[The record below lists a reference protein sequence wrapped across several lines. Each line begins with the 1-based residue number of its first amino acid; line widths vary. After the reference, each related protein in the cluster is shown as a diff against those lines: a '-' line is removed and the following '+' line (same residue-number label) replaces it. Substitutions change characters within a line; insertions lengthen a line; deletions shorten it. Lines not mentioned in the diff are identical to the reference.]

1 MPPSVNL
8 LSAHHQLHPS
18 REARRELNTSSSSA
32 LLYSTAHLSSGAS
45 TAASARDLKRHRSST
60 LEESPP
66 QIDSKAATGRNSTS
80 ASKIP
85 PTPGRKP
92 SLLQKKPA
100 AAQLYIK
107 TSTPRTATSMSQA
120 RAPST
125 VPTTPTTLTSPK
137 ATSYSTLASPT
148 SSPLRRKQP
157 ARFSSNGISTSAGP
171 PPSLAYRKTNG
182 MEQQR
187 TYTPQTPTT
196 TRTREISSTPITIR
210 GGGGVQQPE
219 KMEVDDD
226 EKDQDRTIRGLED
239 LPRQSID
246 SRREEEDDDIAMAD
260 YDSNKDLFLS
270 LAKAEPPR
278 VGINASRRTQERQ
291 QQSRTAQ
298 RSSMPPPARPVSY
311 SDASD
316 VSPLSFPTNRKSAPV
331 PMVDALAEA
340 IEHGPRDASLRG
352 LSSLKG
358 ESSTG
363 IERIASPERESSSQR
378 FGALNFNPTA
388 KTLNPSPLQQGRTIA
403 SMLEQDK
410 LERANSV
417 AGDTASTVST
427 SAASVWDELEELKSR
442 IHKLEVT
449 GNTVGFGKGSDSS
462 GGRPRTAT
470 TTATTLSSSPRNNN
484 NVSGQ
489 SPSASMVGN
498 SVHPLLHQALSR
510 TRQLIDPEVY
520 KVLEETAKDA
530 FALVDI
536 VGSNCTSGA
545 ITSPLSTGGG
555 VDRQLRRKVDSL
567 CRSLTELSLALS
579 QAATNAHSQ
588 IPAAPPAPNQTP
600 SGSFT
605 SIDSYGS
612 QRSHL
617 SSLGRPMTREGGLES
632 RLEER
637 SATGLGLRNG
647 RDSVLSDR
655 KLLSRRLEIIDSP
668 RRPSMQ
674 NLSAPSALQGLQQS
688 VSYSDITRRAAPGS
702 TAGLDA
708 ALKLERAK
716 AQRAEAMNRGIPEPI
731 GRDRDGQLDHIMQ
744 DLEMQE
750 SAYRT
755 PSRVATDML
764 RASRR
769 RAEER
774 DREIEQLTNE
784 LSSSRRPSIY
794 HNRNS
799 SSATV
804 TQSSL
809 AATTTGQRNSP
820 LNAMRSLDRERED
833 GANISSMDR
842 MARRSLLTRSMQEQ
856 PTQPLSPVDA
866 GRRFFDERET
876 RERERAQRNTIHV
889 EGGYASVAAAA
900 AGRREGGYNALE
912 LKRKSHSGA
921 VTGTPGRVLR
931 SAGGGGGGMD
941 YEESGIE
948 AAMEKERERLGTREG
963 EGRRFLRRRVE

>member
-1 MPPSVNL
+1 M
-8 LSAHHQLHPS
+8 
-18 REARRELNTSSSSA
+18 
-32 LLYSTAHLSSGAS
+32 
-45 TAASARDLKRHRSST
+45 
-60 LEESPP
+60 
-66 QIDSKAATGRNSTS
+66 
-80 ASKIP
+80 
-85 PTPGRKP
+85 
-92 SLLQKKPA
+92 
-100 AAQLYIK
+100 
-107 TSTPRTATSMSQA
+107 
-120 RAPST
+120 
-125 VPTTPTTLTSPK
+125 
-137 ATSYSTLASPT
+137 
-148 SSPLRRKQP
+148 
-157 ARFSSNGISTSAGP
+157 
-171 PPSLAYRKTNG
+171 
-182 MEQQR
+182 
-187 TYTPQTPTT
+187 
-196 TRTREISSTPITIR
+196 
-210 GGGGVQQPE
+210 
-219 KMEVDDD
+219 
-226 EKDQDRTIRGLED
+226 
-239 LPRQSID
+239 
-246 SRREEEDDDIAMAD
+246 
-260 YDSNKDLFLS
+260 
-270 LAKAEPPR
+270 
-278 VGINASRRTQERQ
+278 
-291 QQSRTAQ
+291 
-298 RSSMPPPARPVSY
+298 
-311 SDASD
+311 
-316 VSPLSFPTNRKSAPV
+316 PV

-340 IEHGPRDASLRG
+340 MEHGPRDASLRG
-352 LSSLKG
+352 LSSLKR
-358 ESSTG
+358 ESSAG
-363 IERIASPERESSSQR
+363 IERVASPERGSSSHK

-388 KTLNPSPLQQGRTIA
+388 KTLNPSPLQQDRTIT

-410 LERANSV
+410 LERENSV

-427 SAASVWDELEELKSR
+427 NAASVWDELEELKSR

-484 NVSGQ
+484 VSGQ

-510 TRQLIDPEVY
+510 TKQFIDPEVY
-520 KVLEETAKDA
+520 KLLEATAKDA

-536 VGSNCTSGA
+536 VGSNGTSGTVA
-545 ITSPLSTGGG
+545 SPPSTSGG
-555 VDRQLRRKVDSL
+555 VDRQVRRKVDSL

-579 QAATNAHSQ
+579 EAATITHSQ
-588 IPAAPPAPNQTP
+588 IPAAPPAPTQTP

-605 SIDSYGS
+605 SVDSYGS

-617 SSLGRPMTREGGLES
+617 SSHGRPMTREGGLES

-702 TAGLDA
+702 SAGLDA

-716 AQRAEAMNRGIPEPI
+716 AQRAEAMNRSMPEPI
-731 GRDRDGQLDHIMQ
+731 GRDRDGQVDHIMQ
-744 DLEMQE
+744 DLEMQD

-755 PSRVATDML
+755 PSRATADML

-784 LSSSRRPSIY
+784 LSSSRRPTMY

-809 AATTTGQRNSP
+809 TATAAGQRNSP

-900 AGRREGGYNALE
+900 AGRREGGYSALE

-931 SAGGGGGGMD
+931 SAGGGGAGMD
-941 YEESGIE
+941 YEESGGLE
-948 AAMEKERERLGTREG
+948 SAMEKERERLGTRDG

>member
-1 MPPSVNL
+1 M
-8 LSAHHQLHPS
+8 
-18 REARRELNTSSSSA
+18 
-32 LLYSTAHLSSGAS
+32 
-45 TAASARDLKRHRSST
+45 
-60 LEESPP
+60 
-66 QIDSKAATGRNSTS
+66 
-80 ASKIP
+80 
-85 PTPGRKP
+85 
-92 SLLQKKPA
+92 
-100 AAQLYIK
+100 
-107 TSTPRTATSMSQA
+107 
-120 RAPST
+120 
-125 VPTTPTTLTSPK
+125 
-137 ATSYSTLASPT
+137 
-148 SSPLRRKQP
+148 
-157 ARFSSNGISTSAGP
+157 
-171 PPSLAYRKTNG
+171 
-182 MEQQR
+182 QQSER
-187 TYTPQTPTT
+187 
-196 TRTREISSTPITIR
+196 
-210 GGGGVQQPE
+210 
-219 KMEVDDD
+219 MEVDDD

-246 SRREEEDDDIAMAD
+246 SRREEEDDDIAMTD

-291 QQSRTAQ
+291 QQSRIAQ

-316 VSPLSFPTNRKSAPV
+316 VSPLTFPTNRKSVPV
-331 PMVDALAEA
+331 PVVDALAEA
-340 IEHGPRDASLRG
+340 MEHGSRDASLRG
-352 LSSLKG
+352 LSSLKR
-358 ESSTG
+358 ESSEG
-363 IERIASPERESSSQR
+363 IERVATPERGSSSHK
-378 FGALNFNPTA
+378 FALNLNPTT
-388 KTLNPSPLQQGRTIA
+388 KTLNPSPLQQDRTIA

-410 LERANSV
+410 LERENSV

-427 SAASVWDELEELKSR
+427 NAASVWDELEELKSR

-484 NVSGQ
+484 ISGQ

-510 TRQLIDPEVY
+510 TKPLIDPEVY
-520 KVLEETAKDA
+520 KFLEATAKDA
-530 FALVDI
+530 FAIVDI
-536 VGSNCTSGA
+536 VGSNGTSGA
-545 ITSPLSTGGG
+545 VTSPPSSL
-555 VDRQLRRKVDSL
+555 DRQVRRKIDSL

-579 QAATNAHSQ
+579 EVATHANQQ
-588 IPAAPPAPNQTP
+588 IPATLPAPNQTP

-605 SIDSYGS
+605 SVDSYGS

-617 SSLGRPMTREGGLES
+617 SSIGRPMTREGGLES

-647 RDSVLSDR
+647 RDSVLGDR

-674 NLSAPSALQGLQQS
+674 NLSAPSGLQGLQQS

-702 TAGLDA
+702 SAGLDA

-716 AQRAEAMNRGIPEPI
+716 AQRAEAMNRSIPEPI
-731 GRDRDGQLDHIMQ
+731 GRNRDGQVDHIMQ
-744 DLEMQE
+744 DLEMQD
-750 SAYRT
+750 RT
-755 PSRVATDML
+755 PSRATAGMM

-774 DREIEQLTNE
+774 DREVEQLTNE
-784 LSSSRRPSIY
+784 LSSSRRPTMY

-799 SSATV
+799 SNATV
-804 TQSSL
+804 TQSNL
-809 AATTTGQRNSP
+809 AAPAAGQRNSP

-833 GANISSMDR
+833 GPNISSMDR

-856 PTQPLSPVDA
+856 STQPLSPMDA

-889 EGGYASVAAAA
+889 EGAYASVA
-900 AGRREGGYNALE
+900 AGRREGGYSAFE

-921 VTGTPGRVLR
+921 VTGTPGRMLR

-941 YEESGIE
+941 YEESAVLE

-963 EGRRFLRRRVE
+963 DGRRFLRRRVE

>member
-1 MPPSVNL
+1 MRSSVNL
-8 LSAHHQLHPS
+8 LSPHHQLHHAPS
-18 REARRELNTSSSSA
+18 RESRRELNASNSSA
-32 LLYSTAHLSSGAS
+32 FLYSTAHLASGPS

-60 LEESPP
+60 LEESPLP
-66 QIDSKAATGRNSTS
+66 LDSKTTGRVSTS
-80 ASKIP
+80 TSKIP
-85 PTPGRKP
+85 PAPGRKP

-100 AAQLYIK
+100 AAPLYIK
-107 TSTPRTATSMSQA
+107 TSTPRTTTSASHP
-120 RAPST
+120 RPPSA
-125 VPTTPTTLTSPK
+125 VPTTPTTLN
-137 ATSYSTLASPT
+137 TSYSTLASPT
-148 SSPLRRKQP
+148 SPPLKRKQP

-196 TRTREISSTPITIR
+196 TRTRELSSTPITIR
-210 GGGGVQQPE
+210 GGGGVQQSE
-219 KMEVDDD
+219 RMEVDDD

-246 SRREEEDDDIAMAD
+246 SRREEEEDDDIAMTD

-291 QQSRTAQ
+291 QQSQIAQ

-316 VSPLSFPTNRKSAPV
+316 VSPLTFPTNRKSVPV
-331 PMVDALAEA
+331 PVVDALAEA
-340 IEHGPRDASLRG
+340 MEHGSRDASLRG
-352 LSSLKG
+352 LSSLKRETSG
-358 ESSTG
+358 G
-363 IERIASPERESSSQR
+363 IERVSTPERGSSSHK

-388 KTLNPSPLQQGRTIA
+388 KTLNPSPLQQDRTIA

-410 LERANSV
+410 RERENSV

-427 SAASVWDELEELKSR
+427 NAASVWDELEELKSR

-484 NVSGQ
+484 VSGQ

-510 TRQLIDPEVY
+510 TKPLIDPEVY
-520 KVLEETAKDA
+520 KFLEATAKDA
-530 FALVDI
+530 FAIVDI
-536 VGSNCTSGA
+536 VGSNGTSGA
-545 ITSPLSTGGG
+545 VTSPPSSS
-555 VDRQLRRKVDSL
+555 DRQVRRKVDSL

-579 QAATNAHSQ
+579 EVATHANPQ

-605 SIDSYGS
+605 SVDSYGS

-617 SSLGRPMTREGGLES
+617 SSIGRPMTREGGLES

-647 RDSVLSDR
+647 RDSVLGDR

-674 NLSAPSALQGLQQS
+674 NLSAPSGLQGLQQS

-702 TAGLDA
+702 SAGLDA

-716 AQRAEAMNRGIPEPI
+716 AQRAEAMNRSMPEPI
-731 GRDRDGQLDHIMQ
+731 GRDRDGQVDHIMQ
-744 DLEMQE
+744 DLGMQD
-750 SAYRT
+750 RT
-755 PSRVATDML
+755 PSRTTADML

-774 DREIEQLTNE
+774 DREVEQLTNE
-784 LSSSRRPSIY
+784 LSSSRRPAMY

-799 SSATV
+799 SNATV
-804 TQSSL
+804 TQSNL
-809 AATTTGQRNSP
+809 TAPAAGQRNSP

-833 GANISSMDR
+833 GPNISSMDR

-889 EGGYASVAAAA
+889 EGGDMRLLLQGGER
-900 AGRREGGYNALE
+900 AGI
-912 LKRKSHSGA
+912 
-921 VTGTPGRVLR
+921 V
-931 SAGGGGGGMD
+931 
-941 YEESGIE
+941 
-948 AAMEKERERLGTREG
+948 RLS
-963 EGRRFLRRRVE
+963 